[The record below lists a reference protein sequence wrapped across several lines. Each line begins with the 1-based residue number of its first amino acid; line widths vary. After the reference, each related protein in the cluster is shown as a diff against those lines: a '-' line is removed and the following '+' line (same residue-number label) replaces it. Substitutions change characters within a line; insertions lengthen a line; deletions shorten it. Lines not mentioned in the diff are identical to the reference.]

1 MSENDSTIQNRPEP
15 NLLSGISVIELGD
28 EISAAYCTK
37 IMAYLGADVLKI
49 EKPLV
54 GDSAR
59 SVGSFPGN
67 VPNIEKS
74 ALFLYLNTGKK
85 SITLNLESSSGQKIF
100 KSLIESVDLVVENLP
115 PGKLESLNLGYNH
128 LSSINPDIVLTSVSD
143 FGQTGPYKN
152 YKATP
157 LQHYAFGGLMYIT
170 GLPDREP
177 LQMKPRLPE
186 YGVAQNAFVASLSA
200 LWYRDSTGIGQH
212 VDISTAE
219 YSASILENGL
229 SMYSYTGN
237 KLGRSGNK
245 GYGRAAWGIYPCKD
259 GFVGVIAGPEH
270 RWSAMAELMD
280 EPRLADRKFTERSG
294 RRIYAE
300 EIENLM
306 EPWLMS
312 HNKQEI
318 FEQAQKLGLAFAFV
332 ATPEDILNW
341 EHLDDRGYLP
351 EISHPDAGSYKYA
364 GAAFQAEGIDPY
376 WQRAPI
382 LGEHND
388 EVLLPIIE
396 NLEMDI
402 QDLKLEETI

>member
-1 MSENDSTIQNRPEP
+1 MSENESTIQNSSEP
-15 NLLSGISVIELGD
+15 NLLSGISVVELGN

-37 IMAYLGADVLKI
+37 MMAYLGADVLKI
-49 EKPLV
+49 ERPTV

-59 SVGSFPGN
+59 SVGPFPDN
-67 VPNIEKS
+67 VPHLEKS

-100 KSLIESVDLVVENLP
+100 KSLIGRADLIVENLP
-115 PGKLESLNLGYNH
+115 PGKLDSLNLDYSH
-128 LSSINPDIVLTSVSD
+128 LSSINPGVVLTSVSD
-143 FGQTGPYKN
+143 FGQTGPYRN

-170 GLPDREP
+170 GLPNREP

-270 RWSAMAELMD
+270 RWSAMAELME
-280 EPRLADRKFTERSG
+280 EPRLADKKYAERSG
-294 RRIYAE
+294 RRIYGE
-300 EIENLM
+300 EIETLM
-306 EPWLMS
+306 EPWLLS

-318 FEQAQKLGLAFAFV
+318 FEKAQKLGLAFAFV

-341 EHLDDRGYLP
+341 EHLEDRGYLP
-351 EISHPDAGSYKYA
+351 KINHPDAGSYKYA
-364 GAAFQAEGIDPY
+364 GAAFQTEGIKAD
-376 WQRAPI
+376 WQRAPR

-388 EVLLPIIE
+388 EVLLPVIE
-396 NLEMDI
+396 NLRMNLH
-402 QDLKLEETI
+402 DLMLEGTI

>member
-1 MSENDSTIQNRPEP
+1 MSQNESTTENSREE
-15 NLLSGISVIELGD
+15 NLLTGISVIELGD

-37 IMAYLGADVLKI
+37 MMAYLGADVLKI

-59 SVGSFPGN
+59 SVGPFPDD
-67 VPNIEKS
+67 VADIEKS

-85 SITLNLESSSGQKIF
+85 SITLNLESSSGRKIF
-100 KSLIESVDLVVENLP
+100 ESLIEQADLVVENLP
-115 PGKLESLNLGYNH
+115 PGKMESLGIDYKR
-128 LSSINPDIVLTSVSD
+128 LSSINPSIVLTSVSD

-170 GLPDREP
+170 GLPEREP

-186 YGVAQNAFVASLSA
+186 YGVAQNAFVASLTA
-200 LWYRDSTGIGQH
+200 LWYKDSTGIGQH

-280 EPRLADRKFTERSG
+280 EPKLAEKKYTERSG
-294 RRIYAE
+294 RQIYAE
-300 EIENLM
+300 EIEALM

-318 FEQAQKLGLAFAFV
+318 FEEAQELGLAFAFV

-341 EHLDDRGYLP
+341 EHLDNRGYLP
-351 EISHPDAGSYKYA
+351 EISHPEAGSYKYA
-364 GAAFQAEGIDPY
+364 GAAFQAVGIEAE
-376 WQRAPI
+376 WQRAPV

-388 EVLLPIIE
+388 EVLSPIIK
-396 NLEMDI
+396 NLNMKVE
-402 QDLKLEETI
+402 DLKLEETI